1 MTPPPSL
8 VSAAEAPENTNL
20 PRVPADPIVRN
31 RFRGCLLGGAVG
43 DALGAPVEFMDLGA
57 IRQRFGHQGIQDFV
71 PAYGKLGAITDDTQM
86 TMFTAEGMLRAF
98 VRMRMRGIGPVFPS
112 VTARAYLRWL
122 LTQGYQCDAEPVDK
136 PSGWLIEHRELF
148 DRRAPGNTCIA
159 ALRAMK
165 RPGDPA
171 SNDSKGCGGVMRVA
185 PVGMVMAQWEGDTN
199 DEMTKR
205 AFDIACSLAGI
216 THGHPTGQLA
226 AGVLAAIVALVLN
239 GMPLTEAIEKA
250 KAQLCLHPGHL
261 ETLLAIERAQL
272 LAECEPNRP
281 DAIQKLGEGWVAEE
295 ALAISLYCALGA
307 EDFEAGVVLAVNHS
321 GDSDSTGAI
330 TGNLLGALYGA
341 EAIPPRWLRS
351 LELRDVIMA
360 MADDLATFPEW
371 DVGEHQASAECAF
384 YWKRYP
390 GG

>member
-1 MTPPPSL
+1 MTPNPSL
-8 VSAAEAPENTNL
+8 LSATEEPEIPNL
-20 PRVPADPIVRN
+20 PRVPADPIARN

-43 DALGAPVEFMDLGA
+43 DALGAPVEFMDLAA
-57 IRQRFGHQGIQDFV
+57 IRKQFGHQGIRDYA

-86 TMFTAEGMLRAF
+86 TLFTAEGMLRAF
-98 VRMRMRGIGPVFPS
+98 VRMRMRGIGPVFTS
-112 VTARAYLRWL
+112 VSARAYLRWL
-122 LTQGYQCDAEPVDK
+122 LTQGYQCDAEAVDK
-136 PSGWLIEHRELF
+136 PTGWLIGHQELF
-148 DRRAPGNTCIA
+148 DCRAPGNTCIA
-159 ALRAMK
+159 ALREMK

-171 SNDSKGCGGVMRVA
+171 SNESKGCGGVMRVA
-185 PVGMVMAQWEGDTN
+185 PVGMVMAQWEGDIS
-199 DEMTKR
+199 DEMTKK

-261 ETLLAIERAQL
+261 ETMLAIERAQL
-272 LAECEPNRP
+272 LAECEPNQP

-295 ALAISLYCALGA
+295 ALAISLYCALCA
-307 EDFEAGVVLAVNHS
+307 EDFEAGVVLAVNHN

-330 TGNLLGALYGA
+330 TGNLLGALYGV
-341 EAIPPRWLRS
+341 ESIPPRWLSS
-351 LELRDVIMA
+351 LEMRDVIMA

-371 DVGEHQASAECAF
+371 DVGEYETSAECAF
-384 YWKRYP
+384 YRKRYP

>member
-1 MTPPPSL
+1 MKL
-8 VSAAEAPENTNL
+8 H
-20 PRVPADPIVRN
+20 
-31 RFRGCLLGGAVG
+31 
-43 DALGAPVEFMDLGA
+43 A
-57 IRQRFGHQGIQDFV
+57 IRERFGSKGIQDFI

-86 TMFTAEGMLRAF
+86 TLFTAEGMLRAF
-98 VRMRMRGIGPVFPS
+98 VRARMRGIGPVFPS

-122 LTQGYQCDAEPVDK
+122 LTQGFRSDAEPVDK
-136 PSGWLIEHRELF
+136 PLGWLIEHRELF

-159 ALRAMK
+159 ALRQMK

-185 PVGMVMAQWEGDTN
+185 PVGMFVAQWEGDTS
-199 DEMTKR
+199 EEITKK
-205 AFDIACSLAGI
+205 AFDIGCSLAGL

-226 AGVLAAIVALVLN
+226 AGVLAAMVALLLN
-239 GMPLTEAIEKA
+239 GQSLTQAIEQA
-250 KAQLCLHPGHL
+250 KAQLRLRPEHL
-261 ETLLAIERAQL
+261 ETLRAVEHAQR
-272 LAECEPNRP
+272 LAEHEPNLP

-295 ALAISLYCALGA
+295 ALAISLYCALSA
-307 EDFEAGVVLAVNHS
+307 EDFEAGIVLAVNHS

-330 TGNLLGALYGA
+330 TGHLLGVQFGV
-341 EAIPPRWLRS
+341 EAIPPRWLSS

-371 DVGEHQASAECAF
+371 DVGEHESSAECAF
-384 YWKRYP
+384 YCKRYP